1 MKKVA
6 VYPGSF
12 DPITLGH
19 VDIIKRGINLF
30 DKLIILVM
38 INPKKQGLFNIFERK
53 VLIEKSLKEFNL
65 LNCEVDVYQGLL
77 VDYLRNNNLKYI
89 IKGIRAISDFEY
101 EFQQYIVNSG
111 FDNEIETVFFM
122 TNYAYMYLSSSLV
135 KEIAYFKG
143 DISKFVPT
151 SIIEDIN
158 NKINNL
164 RELKLI

>member
-1 MKKVA
+1 MKVA

-19 VDIIKRGINLF
+19 IDIIKRGVNLF
-30 DKLIILVM
+30 DKIIVLVM
-38 INPKKQGLFNIFERK
+38 VNPKKQGLFSIFERK
-53 VLIEKSLKEFNL
+53 NLIEKSLNEFNI

-77 VDYLRNNNLKYI
+77 VDYLKKNNIKYI

-101 EFQQYIVNSG
+101 EFQQYIVNSS
-111 FDNEIETVFFM
+111 FENDIETVFFM
-122 TNYAYMYLSSSLV
+122 TNYNYMYLSSSLV

-143 DISKFVPT
+143 DISKFVPS
-151 SIIEDIN
+151 SIIQDIN